1 VPIKPKG
8 VRFLRP
14 GTGRNLSAAGGPKLR
29 LKASGSDTLGAF
41 SLLEFTDPA
50 GRTVSTH
57 AHTGAMEAFYVLEG
71 DYRFQCGGLTFEA
84 RPGSF
89 LIVPKGVPHGFSV
102 GPTGG
107 KTLTMFSPAG
117 YEGFFRE
124 RANLLQAERLTLK
137 AEQALRRKYGY
148 ESKVS
153 TEPPASEVRPRRP
166 PRSHRRTDDSSR
178 LHD

>member
-50 GRTVSTH
+50 GRTVATH
-57 AHTGAMEAFYVLEG
+57 AHTGAIEAFYVLEG
-71 DYRFQCGGLTFEA
+71 DYKFQCGDLTFEA
-84 RPGSF
+84 GPGGF
-89 LIVPKGVPHGFSV
+89 LIVPKGAPHGFSV

-124 RANLLQAERLTLK
+124 RANLLQAGRLTLK
-137 AEQALRRKYGY
+137 AEQTLHGKYGY
-148 ESKVS
+148 ESKS
-153 TEPPASEVRPRRP
+153 SKQLSGPKMRPRQP
-166 PRSHRRTDDSSR
+166 PRSHKRTDDSSR